1 MDRRAFLATGIAV
14 AATTRPTPIIGQ
26 SSAPSSGAA
35 DGGPAAMPSADFAVV
50 PRRTA
55 FINVDLQNC
64 FVEGYPVS
72 APNGPALLRRLNAFA
87 DVCRRAGIRVIHT
100 AHVLRSDGSNAGVL
114 AEYIPQ
120 IHDGMINRGSQT
132 AALHKDLVVDPRDVV
147 LEKPRFGAFH
157 GTDLELILRSNGIDS
172 VIIGGIATNVCC
184 ETTAREATAR
194 DFHVFFLSD
203 GTATF
208 GFGEQSAEQLQRA
221 TCATLALFGEV
232 VSLAR
237 MERMIASA
245 RA

>member
-1 MDRRAFLATGIAV
+1 MNRRTFVATGITLAV
-14 AATTRPTPIIGQ
+14 APRAGAQPAQ
-26 SSAPSSGAA
+26 S
-35 DGGPAAMPSADFAVV
+35 PAAPVGASRDAPGVLPSADFPIV

-72 APNGPALLRRLNAFA
+72 APGGLALLRRLNTFA
-87 DVCRRAGIRVIHT
+87 DVCRRAGILVVHT
-100 AHVLRSDGSNAGVL
+100 AHVLRPDGSNAGVL
-114 AEYIPQ
+114 ADYIPQ
-120 IHDGMINRGSQT
+120 IRDGMINRGAHT
-132 AALHKDLVVDPRDVV
+132 AALHKDLVIGPRDVV
-147 LEKPRFGAFH
+147 LEKPRFGAFQ
-157 GTDLELILRSNGIDS
+157 GTDLELILRSKDINH

-194 DFHVFFLSD
+194 DFRVSFLSD

-208 GFGEQSAEQLQRA
+208 GFADNSADQMQRA

-232 VSLAR
+232 LSLSR
-237 MERMIASA
+237 MEVKITAA